1 MQRGISQKAA
11 VKVSNHT
18 KRLSPVSDNASSLRY
33 CDVGA
38 AAVVADGVVVR
49 SFRRSNHD
57 VRERTE
63 RYRAAR
69 EPRHRSADV

>member
-38 AAVVADGVVVR
+38 VVVVADGVVR
-49 SFRRSNHD
+49 SFRRSK
-57 VRERTE
+57 
-63 RYRAAR
+63 
-69 EPRHRSADV
+69 